1 MKEEKTA
8 GLVKIGELAKVTGV
22 SVSTLK
28 FYVKEGLLEP
38 KCKTGKNMSW
48 YDPACADTIR
58 TIRALQKERF
68 YPLSVIKELLKGGQG
83 EREMALLD
91 AIHKVDYRS
100 DNTLLGLGEA
110 VRRSRLSAQEITRL
124 SEAGLISVGAG
135 GSRPVYTQTDLSV
148 MSLVR
153 RRMDAGIP
161 FEQTLL
167 SFGIYATALY
177 SAVRAEV
184 SAFISGAILSPGFT
198 AEMGTRLI
206 RVSDDTLDAFVD
218 LKREELNRVY
228 GSGSLE
234 DLYRFEGALTR
245 GLERIRWM
253 MEAVGL
259 HEDAAYCA
267 AALAGDSTG
276 IPVLDRCAA
285 LYRGSEHGSG
295 NGIAA
300 RVAGCAAALD
310 YFTALDPLCAG
321 SAAVAVWCM
330 KLCWLSLA
338 PDILNCR
345 ELADTTL
352 RELLAYLQQ
361 RLGDITALRSALPA
375 ILSENREAYVYL

>member
-167 SFGIYATALY
+167 SFGIYATALN

-206 RVSDDTLDAFVD
+206 RVSDETLDAFVS
-218 LKREELNRVY
+218 RQ
-228 GSGSLE
+228 S
-234 DLYRFEGALTR
+234 
-245 GLERIRWM
+245 
-253 MEAVGL
+253 
-259 HEDAAYCA
+259 
-267 AALAGDSTG
+267 
-276 IPVLDRCAA
+276 
-285 LYRGSEHGSG
+285 
-295 NGIAA
+295 
-300 RVAGCAAALD
+300 
-310 YFTALDPLCAG
+310 
-321 SAAVAVWCM
+321 
-330 KLCWLSLA
+330 
-338 PDILNCR
+338 
-345 ELADTTL
+345 
-352 RELLAYLQQ
+352 
-361 RLGDITALRSALPA
+361 
-375 ILSENREAYVYL
+375 

>member
-1 MKEEKTA
+1 MKDAKTA
-8 GLVKIGELAKVTGV
+8 GLVKIGELARATGV

-38 KCKTGKNMSW
+38 VCKTGKNMSW

-58 TIRALQKERF
+58 SIRALQKERF

-124 SEAGLISVGAG
+124 SEAGLISAG
-135 GSRPVYTQTDLSV
+135 TGSSRPVYTQTDLSV

-161 FEQTLL
+161 FEQTLQ
-167 SFGIYATALY
+167 SFSIYASALNA
-177 SAVRAEV
+177 AVRAEV
-184 SAFISGAILSPGFT
+184 SAFITGAILSPGFT

-206 RVSDDTLDAFVD
+206 RVSDETLDTFVD

-234 DLYRFEGALTR
+234 DLYRFESALTR
-245 GLERIRWM
+245 GLERIRWTL
-253 MEAVGL
+253 EAAGL
-259 HEDAAYCA
+259 HEDSAFCA
-267 AALAGDSTG
+267 AFLGGECIG
-276 IPVLDRCAA
+276 IPVADRAA
-285 LYRGSEHGSG
+285 TMYRVSEQGRG

-300 RVAGCAAALD
+300 RVAGCAAARD
-310 YFTALDPLCAG
+310 YFAVLDPLCAG
-321 SAAVAVWCM
+321 SAALAVWCM

-338 PDILNCR
+338 PDILNCGA
-345 ELADTTL
+345 LAETTL
-352 RELLAYLQQ
+352 RSLLDYLEQ
-361 RLGDITALRSALPA
+361 RPGAAGLQTALPH
-375 ILSENREAYVYL
+375 ILRESREAYMYL